1 MNWTGRLRSAPDPL
15 YPMQRHGD
23 FILQVIQ
30 KNLEYEL
37 SPHVLKDFSVTTQS
51 QIGTEWDGDEV
62 EMRQAY

>member
-51 QIGTEWDGDEV
+51 QIGTE
-62 EMRQAY
+62 